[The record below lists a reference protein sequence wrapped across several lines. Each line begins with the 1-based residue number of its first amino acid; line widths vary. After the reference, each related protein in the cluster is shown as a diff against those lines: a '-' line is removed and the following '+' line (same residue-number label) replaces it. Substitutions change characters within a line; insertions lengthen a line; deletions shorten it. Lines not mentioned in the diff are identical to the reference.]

1 MRARIPNSYFL
12 LLNSRYCPYEG
23 DRVGGNGL
31 AAADGVDPLV
41 GFSFDAHARGVD
53 ADRLRDG
60 RPHRVNMIANLRRL
74 EDDRHVDVPDL
85 EAVFRRQRDG
95 ACEQIQARRVLP
107 ARIRVR
113 EVPPDVAQARGAED
127 RVGDRVA
134 DDVGVRVPEPPSIE
148 RDRHTAEYEPASRH
162 QTMQVVPGAG
172 ATGSR
177 GCRSAKAFALRK
189 ADAFVLRKADAF
201 ALRTADAFALPRAE
215 EIGRAHV

>member
-74 EDDRHVDVPDL
+74 E
-85 EAVFRRQRDG
+85 
-95 ACEQIQARRVLP
+95 
-107 ARIRVR
+107 
-113 EVPPDVAQARGAED
+113 
-127 RVGDRVA
+127 
-134 DDVGVRVPEPPSIE
+134 
-148 RDRHTAEYEPASRH
+148 YEPASRH

-215 EIGRAHV
+215 AFVV